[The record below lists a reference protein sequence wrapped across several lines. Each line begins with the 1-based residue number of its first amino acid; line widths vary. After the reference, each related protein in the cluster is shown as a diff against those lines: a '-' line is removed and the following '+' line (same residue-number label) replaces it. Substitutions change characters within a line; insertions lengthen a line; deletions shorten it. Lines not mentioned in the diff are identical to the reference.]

1 MAKGG
6 CEGKKINRGEERGR
20 LGERT
25 RVRRGDIKG
34 QKEGF
39 IKTERG

>member
-1 MAKGG
+1 MAKGR
-6 CEGKKINRGEERGR
+6 CEGKEFNRGEERDC

-25 RVRRGDIKG
+25 RVRRGDKRI
-34 QKEGF
+34 KEGF